1 MPLPSDSP
9 ATAAALRSMS
19 STTLESLAESPP
31 TAAPRSMSST
41 TLASLAES
49 PPAECISLPGRA
61 DAWPAK
67 PVNADYAAS
76 HAFCRQL

>member
-9 ATAAALRSMS
+9 ATAAALRSVS
-19 STTLESLAESPP
+19 STTLESLAESPQ

-49 PPAECISLPGRA
+49 PTTE
-61 DAWPAK
+61 
-67 PVNADYAAS
+67 
-76 HAFCRQL
+76 

>member
-1 MPLPSDSP
+1 V
-9 ATAAALRSMS
+9 S

-49 PPAECISLPGRA
+49 PQTE
-61 DAWPAK
+61 
-67 PVNADYAAS
+67 
-76 HAFCRQL
+76 

>member
-9 ATAAALRSMS
+9 ATAAALRSVS

-49 PPAECISLPGRA
+49 PPTE
-61 DAWPAK
+61 
-67 PVNADYAAS
+67 
-76 HAFCRQL
+76 